1 MTKNQLTDA
10 QARRIAEAAIA
21 HDVYVRK
28 LAALD
33 PSARQAKRDAQRD
46 VDAAAIALADAIAKG
61 AQQS

>member
-21 HDVYVRK
+21 HDAYVRK

-33 PSARQAKRDAQRD
+33 PSARLAKRDAQRD

-61 AQQS
+61 AQS